1 MVMTLESA
9 VIHGGD
15 PTPDEG
21 PGPAPQTGP
30 DVRQLA
36 ARFGLLAGLAALIL
50 VFGLL
55 RPDSF
60 FTIDNLRSTLTISA
74 PLLVLAVGLTVPLSM
89 NEFDLS
95 VSAGTQLWS

>member
-1 MVMTLESA
+1 MTLDTP
-9 VIHGGD
+9 VTDGGGSS
-15 PTPDEG
+15 PVPVRAASRKG
-21 PGPAPQTGP
+21 A
-30 DVRQLA
+30 DVRRMI

-60 FTIDNLRSTLTISA
+60 FTLDNLRSTVTISA

-95 VSAGTQLWS
+95 VSAGTQLWSV